1 MILVTKGAD
10 GAEGFWGGYHIK
22 IAAYP
27 QPRTVDTTGA
37 GDTFF
42 GCCLAKILENGLED
56 PDEKVLEDM
65 IRFANAAASI
75 ITSKKGAL
83 RCMPSEQEILKLIG
97 EPHIDKEIKFTF
109 S

>member
-1 MILVTKGAD
+1 MEAVSYTHLDVYKR
-10 GAEGFWGGYHIK
+10 
-22 IAAYP
+22 
-27 QPRTVDTTGA
+27 Q
-37 GDTFF
+37 
-42 GCCLAKILENGLED
+42 GLED